1 VVTAA
6 GSDDD
11 AALNIDDE
19 DAAAAVVGDAAEAE
33 EDDDA
38 DAMDEEADASR
49 FDPND
54 PDHHPL
60 SNMPPPSSDV
70 DIGQAFAD
78 GLKDGKKLVLGK
90 TSRVI
95 IGFANNARVSYHVWG
110 VMGSLNMP
118 HNFDIH
124 VQNFTYAVI
133 NQTVAS
139 GGELSFDYSFEP
151 NERLDTRDFTLAL
164 SVFYEAQSTKG
175 NVIRA
180 HSTTFYNETI
190 VTEAGPQVVNN
201 AAFVAI
207 LIVILAAAGGGL
219 YYMKTVSDHTKRSAT
234 EMGTTSSSATEWL
247 EDHNSMLT
255 GGGRTKSKT
264 K

>member
-1 VVTAA
+1 VATAT
-6 GSDDD
+6 GSEDDV
-11 AALNIDDE
+11 AVNLDDE

-60 SNMPPPSSDV
+60 SNMPPPSRDV

-78 GLKDGKKLVLGK
+78 GLKEGRKLVLGK
-90 TSRVI
+90 KARVTV
-95 IGFANNARVSYHVWG
+95 GFANNARVSYHIWG
-110 VMGSLNMP
+110 IMGSLNMP

-124 VQNFTYAVI
+124 VQNFTYAVV
-133 NQTVAS
+133 NQTVPP
-139 GGELSFDYSFEP
+139 GGEISFDYSFEP

-164 SVFYEAQSTKG
+164 SAFYEAQSTKG

-180 HSTTFYNETI
+180 HSTTFFNETI
-190 VTEAGPQVVNN
+190 IAEAGPQAVNN
-201 AAFVAI
+201 VAFLAI
-207 LIVILAAAGGGL
+207 LLVTVAAAVGGIF
-219 YYMKTVSDHTKRSAT
+219 YVKTLSDHTKRSVP